1 MKVFVMEDEMEKW
14 LKGSRAFYV
23 ITMGA
28 ILSLLFMLGGCSTT
42 QERPNQQESYEKIPF
57 SEILRSPERYRG
69 KVVRLGG
76 VILDVGNKE
85 EGGILEIL
93 EQPLSWRGRPKPGDQ
108 SGGRFMVVL
117 EEFLDEEIYRSKRP
131 ITVVGEIVG
140 TKEAPMGEATYC
152 YPLLSGREIRL
163 WEEGA
168 YWDRPRIHFG
178 IGASGG
184 SGGTSVGGGVGIS
197 F

>member
-1 MKVFVMEDEMEKW
+1 MEGLAMEYGMKKR
-14 LKGSRAFYV
+14 LIGSRTFSV

-28 ILSLLFMLGGCSTT
+28 ILSLVFMLGGCSTT
-42 QERPNQQESYEKIPF
+42 QERPNRQEGYEKIPF

-76 VILDVGNKE
+76 VILDVVNKD

-93 EQPLSWRGRPKPGDQ
+93 EQPLNWRGRPKPSDQ
-108 SGGRFMVVL
+108 SGGRFMVAL
-117 EEFLDEEIYRSKRP
+117 GEFLDEEIYRSKRP
-131 ITVVGEIVG
+131 LTVIGEIVG
-140 TKEAPMGEATYC
+140 TREAPMGETTYS

-163 WEEGA
+163 WEEEG
-168 YWDRPRIHFG
+168 YWDRPVIHFG
-178 IGASGG
+178 IGVGGG